1 MARCEDG
8 FLLYFKSNGVLEPTE
23 SMYHGWT
30 EPGVEAVFHILYRR
44 PGQVGVSTQNIN
56 GIKNQGSMSMYKVD
70 HRLSTST
77 KVEKVADSARL
88 TSRKYFQK
96 LGLTENIWENILGK
110 DLLLI
115 KIQV

>member
-1 MARCEDG
+1 MG
-8 FLLYFKSNGVLEPTE
+8 
-23 SMYHGWT
+23 
-30 EPGVEAVFHILYRR
+30 
-44 PGQVGVSTQNIN
+44 
-56 GIKNQGSMSMYKVD
+56 MYKVD